1 MGDRRARLAVSFA
14 DLCLLLLGFFVLLQ
28 ASGDRSKAV
37 LQGVGEQFGA
47 TYAAPK
53 TDLAQWRAADLFEPG
68 EAVLTAAGNARIFK
82 AGQHFAKGEGKVELT
97 SAGQDRIGQNG
108 AIRRFDAWDLAAAR
122 LGAVARTLKSAGV
135 PDRKLIIRGLDQAAG
150 EGKGQVIRLGFSP
163 AASQ

>member
-47 TYAAPK
+47 TYTTPK

-68 EAVLTAAGNARIFK
+68 EAVLTAAGNARIF
-82 AGQHFAKGEGKVELT
+82 AVGQRYAKGQGKVELT
-97 SAGQDRIGQNG
+97 SIGQDR

-122 LGAVARTLKSAGV
+122 LGAVARTLKAAGI
-135 PDRKLIIRGLDQAAG
+135 PDRQLVIRGLDQAAG
-150 EGKGQVIRLGFSP
+150 EGKGQVIRIGLGS
-163 AASQ
+163 AENR

>member
-47 TYAAPK
+47 TYATPK

-68 EAVLTAAGNARIFK
+68 EAVLTAAGNARIFA

-97 SAGQDRIGQNG
+97 SVGQDR

-150 EGKGQVIRLGFSP
+150 EGRGQIIRLGLSP
-163 AASQ
+163 AANE